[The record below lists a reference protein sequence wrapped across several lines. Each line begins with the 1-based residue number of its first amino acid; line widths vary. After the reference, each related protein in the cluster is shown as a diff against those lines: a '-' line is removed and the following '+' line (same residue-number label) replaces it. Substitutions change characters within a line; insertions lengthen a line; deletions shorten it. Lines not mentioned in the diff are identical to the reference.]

1 MISSVLGNYIAKRG
15 VLSPVKTFNRTTVER
30 KCAHGLKVNVYPS
43 FWEVGNRESPAQLV
57 EGMCKDI
64 IIMCLHGALSSIPFN
79 LLCNMT
85 TFRKSILTNPG
96 VEGVC
101 NDTLCLHGALCSF
114 PFTTMFLL
122 PSSPLI

>member
-1 MISSVLGNYIAKRG
+1 MISSVLGNFIAKRG

-64 IIMCLHGALSSIPFN
+64 IIMCLHGALSSIPFK

-85 TFRKSILTNPG
+85 TFRKSILTQPQG
-96 VEGVC
+96 SRVYVM
-101 NDTLCLHGALCSF
+101 TLCAYMELYTPF
-114 PFTTMFLL
+114 PLL
-122 PSSPLI
+122 QCFCFRHPL